1 MTSCVVVAL
10 YSYTYE
16 SGDGKEI
23 SFDTGEEFVLLNKTN
38 TDWWHVQRDGDKPIY
53 VPASYMKEI
62 RDDVD
67 TNCFGEVSPGFQR
80 SHSYNSQEECDREAQ
95 DNSQDILC
103 GPEITVCDD
112 EDKLDNCFEQ
122 TSPRSKS
129 LSSPSGVR
137 ALVSSLETVGDLPL
151 SLSFILQ
158 TGVLT

>member
-1 MTSCVVVAL
+1 MGL
-10 YSYTYE
+10 R
-16 SGDGKEI
+16 
-23 SFDTGEEFVLLNKTN
+23 FRNN
-38 TDWWHVQRDGDKPIY
+38 Q
-53 VPASYMKEI
+53 EI
-62 RDDVD
+62 RDDD
-67 TNCFGEVSPGFQR
+67 THCFGEVSPSFQR
-80 SHSYNSQEECDREAQ
+80 SHSYNSQGECDREAQ

-122 TSPRSKS
+122 ISPRSKS
-129 LSSPSGVR
+129 LSSPSSVR